1 MANYDRNEYGTRK
14 IATLN
19 LLDAGAAETYEEI
32 VNNPKNWV
40 RPEDIKIY
48 NQEKFGQI
56 IAVITYYQLSNE
68 ESIPTITPSPREII
82 HNLKEKDDKK
92 RKREKDD
99 KKLKKEKDEKKEKWA

>member
-19 LLDAGAAETYEEI
+19 LLDEGAPEIYEEI

-68 ESIPTITPSPREII
+68 ESIPTTTPSPREII
-82 HNLKEKDDKK
+82 HNLKKKDKQ
-92 RKREKDD
+92 
-99 KKLKKEKDEKKEKWA
+99 KKEKDEKKEK